1 MNKAPFVL
9 RHRRNPDVLS
19 CIANLSNDEV
29 FTPPDFANR
38 MLDTLEEA
46 WAQEHGGASIWAK
59 SDITFLDPCTK
70 TGVFLREITKRLI
83 KGLEPQIPD
92 LQERVDHILTKQ
104 VFGIAITDLTAMLA
118 RRSLY
123 CSKHANGPHSI
134 AKNCFNTEAGNV
146 WFERTEHTWQAGK
159 CIYCGASESIL
170 GQSNVRE
177 NHAYPFI
184 HTDNIKERL
193 AALFGDNMQFDVVI
207 GNPPYQLYDGGYGT
221 SAAPI
226 YQKFVEQAKDIEPH
240 YLTMVIPSRWFAG
253 GKGLDK
259 FREEMLNDH
268 RIRVLVDFLNASDAF
283 PGVDVAGGITY
294 FLWNKKRS
302 SHCQVTTIHQG
313 KVDGPV
319 LRKLNEFDVF
329 IRQASSVSILH
340 KVWPNGV
347 EPKQSM
353 ADAVSSRSAFGYPSN
368 ARGDASASSIDNP
381 IELISSATKANY
393 SEWVGRS
400 GVRFNKGWI
409 DKWKA
414 TFGGATPAGGRPDK
428 SGMYYGLSS
437 IRILPPQTVCT
448 ESYLVAGAFDNQEG
462 AVSLDSYLRTKFVRF
477 LISLRAVTQ
486 HVTKSSFTFVPI
498 QDWSRPWTDAML
510 YERYQL
516 TPDEIEFVENIVRP
530 MELDLSSNSADS

>member
-146 WFERTEHTWQAGK
+146 WFERTEHTWQDGK

-170 GQSNVRE
+170 GQSDVRE

-184 HTDNIKERL
+184 HTDNIKERIS
-193 AALFGDNMQFDVVI
+193 ALFGDNMQFDVVI